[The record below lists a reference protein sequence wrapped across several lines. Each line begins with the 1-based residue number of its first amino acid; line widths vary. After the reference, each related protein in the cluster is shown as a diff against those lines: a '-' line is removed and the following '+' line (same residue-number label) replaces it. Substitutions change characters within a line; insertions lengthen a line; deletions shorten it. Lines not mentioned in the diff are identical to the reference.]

1 MRLEEK
7 KTDARCG
14 VPVVALP
21 ENIWEFAESLRSEAL
36 PVVKRF
42 FRSSDLAVSQKS
54 DVSPVTLADQQIER
68 RWREMIENTYPEHG
82 IIGEEEDSVGVD
94 RDFVWVLDP
103 IDGTRAFVG
112 GFPMFTN
119 LFALLFQGQPVFSGI
134 NVPVTREC
142 WMGSLVDGRKAT
154 FNGQPLGQKPSRT
167 LAQSVLAATAPDMFS
182 TAQFTQFSTL
192 KAACMDL
199 RYGAD
204 AYAYGLVALGS
215 VGVVAEASMKP
226 WDYMA
231 LIPVV
236 EGAGG
241 KVTDWSGERLTLD
254 SDGTVLA
261 AATPDLH
268 REALAALREG

>member
-1 MRLEEK
+1 MVTLPANIWDFAEQLRV
-7 KTDARCG
+7 A
-14 VPVVALP
+14 ALP
-21 ENIWEFAESLRSEAL
+21 IVEQY
-36 PVVKRF
+36 
-42 FRSSDLAVSQKS
+42 FRANDLIVEQKS

-68 RWREMIENTYPEHG
+68 RWRELIESVFPAHG
-82 IIGEEEDSVGVD
+82 IIGEEEASVGAD

-119 LFALLFQGQPVFSGI
+119 LFALLYQGRPVFSGI
-134 NVPVTREC
+134 NVPATREC
-142 WMGSLVDGRKAT
+142 WMGSVAEGGMAT
-154 FNGQPLGQKPSRT
+154 FNGARLGPRPQRT
-167 LAQSVLAATAPDMFS
+167 LDQSVLAATAPDMFS
-182 TAQFTQFSTL
+182 PEQFEQFRRL
-192 KAACMDL
+192 KDGCMDL

-241 KVTDWSGERLTLD
+241 VITDWSGASLTLQ

-261 AATPDLH
+261 AATRDLH
-268 REALAALREG
+268 NDALTRLRNGRT

>member
-1 MRLEEK
+1 M
-7 KTDARCG
+7 
-14 VPVVALP
+14 VALP
-21 ENIWEFAESLRSEAL
+21 ENIWHFADALCENAL
-36 PVVKRF
+36 PVVQQY
-42 FRSSDLAVSQKS
+42 FRAVDLQVEQKA
-54 DVSPVTLADQQIER
+54 DVSPVTLADQAIER
-68 RWREMIENTYPEHG
+68 RWRELIEKTYPDHG
-82 IIGEEEDSVGVD
+82 IIGEEEESVGAD

-103 IDGTRAFVG
+103 IDGTRAFIG

-119 LFALLFQGQPVFSGI
+119 LFALLYQGRPVFSGI

-142 WMGSLVDGRKAT
+142 WLGSVADGGRTT
-154 FNGQPLGQKPSRT
+154 FNGEALSDRPSRP
-167 LAQSVLAATAPDMFS
+167 LAQSVLSATAPEMFS
-182 TAQFTQFSTL
+182 AGQFERFSKL
-192 KAACMDL
+192 KNGCMDL

-231 LIPVV
+231 LIPVI

-241 KVTDWSGERLTLD
+241 KVTDWSGSLLTLE

-261 AATPDLH
+261 AANPALH
-268 REALAALREG
+268 QDALALLRG